1 MKHCFVALAS
11 TLHRYAN
18 AYIEQALKE
27 KGLKGIVPSH
37 GDILVNLYQRK
48 SISMQEL
55 AALIKR
61 TKATTTV
68 LVDKLEKLG
77 FVTRSRSEQD
87 GRSTLVSLTEKGAS
101 YENTFNEI
109 GDSLNLRVMK
119 YLSEDEAELLE
130 SLMKK
135 TIDGFTD

>member
-77 FVTRSRSEQD
+77 LVTRSKSEQD

-119 YLSEDEAELLE
+119 YLSEDEAALLE

>member
-77 FVTRSRSEQD
+77 LVTRSRSEQD